1 MTADRYPDLK
11 ISPAGGLP
19 SCSSHQRARRAGST
33 AGTRD
38 DTRPSSHKLPLPVSQ
53 AGRVQAE
60 IGAVRLQD
68 ELLSR
73 KDDLRVAGAG
83 GITRMGSVPR
93 MVMEQAISRTGE
105 RPGGL
110 PAVSTSGLTKRFGDR
125 TIVDD
130 VRLSIPAGS
139 VCGFVGPNGA
149 GKTTT
154 IRMLLGL
161 VRPTSGSGT
170 ILGGSLAEPATYLS
184 KVGALIEAPAFY
196 PQLSGRENLRA
207 LARLGRLPLAAVDP
221 VLERSGLLARA
232 GDKYRS
238 YSLGMKQRLGI
249 AAAMLAGPELLIL
262 DEPTNGLDP
271 AGIVEMRGL
280 IKSLAGEGLTVLVS
294 SHLISEIEQICDYV
308 VMIRA
313 GRLVHQG
320 SVAELRAT
328 QQSEFLVA
336 PEHDADRGPLA
347 RLLQQAGGTVTP
359 GSGDGVL
366 IVEAPGAGPAD
377 LNRLAAQNGI
387 TLRQLTERTRSL
399 ERAFFALTGTKS
411 ADVPD
416 GQEMGA
422 IR

>member
-1 MTADRYPDLK
+1 
-11 ISPAGGLP
+11 
-19 SCSSHQRARRAGST
+19 
-33 AGTRD
+33 
-38 DTRPSSHKLPLPVSQ
+38 
-53 AGRVQAE
+53 
-60 IGAVRLQD
+60 
-68 ELLSR
+68 
-73 KDDLRVAGAG
+73 
-83 GITRMGSVPR
+83 
-93 MVMEQAISRTGE
+93 MEQAISRTGQ
-105 RPGGL
+105 RPGGPL
-110 PAVSTSGLTKRFGDR
+110 AVSTAGLTKRFGDR
-125 TIVDD
+125 TVVED
-130 VRLSIPAGS
+130 VALAIPSGS

-161 VRPTSGSGT
+161 VRPTSGGGT
-170 ILGGSLAEPATYLS
+170 ILGGSLAEPASYLH
-184 KVGALIEAPAFY
+184 KVGALIESPAFY
-196 PQLSGRENLRA
+196 PQLSGRENLKA
-207 LARLGRLPLAAVDP
+207 LARLGRIPLTDVDP

-232 GDKYRS
+232 DDRYRS

-280 IKSLAGEGLTVLVS
+280 IRSLAGDGITVLVS

-328 QQSEFLVA
+328 QQKEFLIA
-336 PEHDADRGPLA
+336 PEHDADHDRLA
-347 RLLQQAGGTVTP
+347 GLLRQAGCTVTP
-359 GSGDGVL
+359 DDNEGL
-366 IVEAPGAGPAD
+366 LLVEAPGTDAAG
-377 LNRLAAQNGI
+377 LNRLAAQQGV
-387 TLRQLTERTRSL
+387 TLRQLGERTRSL

>member
-1 MTADRYPDLK
+1 VHAE
-11 ISPAGGLP
+11 ISP
-19 SCSSHQRARRAGST
+19 
-33 AGTRD
+33 
-38 DTRPSSHKLPLPVSQ
+38 
-53 AGRVQAE
+53 
-60 IGAVRLQD
+60 VRLQD
-68 ELLSR
+68 ELLIPR
-73 KDDLRVAGAG
+73 DDLRVAGAG
-83 GITRMGSVPR
+83 GMTRVGSVPR

-125 TIVDD
+125 TVVDD
-130 VRLSIPAGS
+130 VGLSIPAGS

-196 PQLSGRENLRA
+196 PQLSGRENLRT
-207 LARLGRLPLAAVDP
+207 LARLGRLPLTAVDP

-320 SVAELRAT
+320 SVAALRAT

-336 PEHDADRGPLA
+336 PEHDADGGPLA

-359 GSGDGVL
+359 GSADGVL
-366 IVEAPGAGPAD
+366 IVEAPGAGAAD

>member
-1 MTADRYPDLK
+1 MTMTQA
-11 ISPAGGLP
+11 
-19 SCSSHQRARRAGST
+19 
-33 AGTRD
+33 TRW
-38 DTRPSSHKLPLPVSQ
+38 TGEPPSSSL
-53 AGRVQAE
+53 
-60 IGAVRLQD
+60 
-68 ELLSR
+68 
-73 KDDLRVAGAG
+73 
-83 GITRMGSVPR
+83 
-93 MVMEQAISRTGE
+93 
-105 RPGGL
+105 
-110 PAVSTSGLTKRFGDR
+110 AVSTAGLTKRFGDR
-125 TIVDD
+125 TVVDG
-130 VRLSIPAGS
+130 VNLAIPRGA

-149 GKTTT
+149 GKTPT

-161 VRPTSGSGT
+161 IRPTSGGGS
-170 ILGGSLAEPATYLS
+170 ILGGSLADPASYLH
-184 KVGALIEAPAFY
+184 KVGALIESPAFY
-196 PQLSGRENLRA
+196 PQLSGRENLKT
-207 LARLGRLPLAAVDP
+207 LARLGGVPLASVDP
-221 VLERSGLLARA
+221 VLDRSGLLARA

-280 IKSLAGEGLTVLVS
+280 IRSLAGGGITVLVS

-328 QQSEFLVA
+328 QQAEFLVA
-336 PEHDADRGPLA
+336 PEHQADRDVLA
-347 RLLQQAGGTVTP
+347 RLLQQAGCTVTP
-359 GSGDGVL
+359 GNAEGLLV
-366 IVEAPGAGPAD
+366 VEAPGAGAAD
-377 LNRLAAQNGI
+377 LNRLAARNGI
-387 TLRQLTERTRSL
+387 AVRQLGERTRSL

>member
-1 MTADRYPDLK
+1 
-11 ISPAGGLP
+11 
-19 SCSSHQRARRAGST
+19 
-33 AGTRD
+33 
-38 DTRPSSHKLPLPVSQ
+38 
-53 AGRVQAE
+53 
-60 IGAVRLQD
+60 
-68 ELLSR
+68 
-73 KDDLRVAGAG
+73 
-83 GITRMGSVPR
+83 
-93 MVMEQAISRTGE
+93 MVMEQMIDRTGE
-105 RPGGL
+105 RPGGPL
-110 PAVSTSGLTKRFGDR
+110 AISTAGLTKRFGAR
-125 TIVDD
+125 TVVDD
-130 VRLSIPAGS
+130 VALAIPSGS

-161 VRPTSGSGT
+161 VRPTSGSGS
-170 ILGGSLAEPATYLS
+170 ILGGSLAEPASYLR
-184 KVGALIEAPAFY
+184 KVGALIESPAFY
-196 PQLSGRENLRA
+196 PQLSGRENLKA
-207 LARLGRLPLAAVDP
+207 LARLGQLPLTAVDP
-221 VLERSGLLARA
+221 VLERSGLRARA
-232 GDKYRS
+232 GDRYSS

-280 IKSLAGEGLTVLVS
+280 ITSFADDGLTVLVS

-320 SVAELRAT
+320 SVAELRAST
-328 QQSEFLVA
+328 AQAEFLVA
-336 PEHDADRGPLA
+336 PEHDGDRDQLA
-347 RLLQQAGGTVTP
+347 RLLTQAGCTVTP
-359 GSGDGVL
+359 GNAEGL
-366 IVEAPGAGPAD
+366 LLVEAPGTGAAE
-377 LNRLAAQNGI
+377 LNRVAARNGI
-387 TLRQLTERTRSL
+387 TLRQLAERTRSL